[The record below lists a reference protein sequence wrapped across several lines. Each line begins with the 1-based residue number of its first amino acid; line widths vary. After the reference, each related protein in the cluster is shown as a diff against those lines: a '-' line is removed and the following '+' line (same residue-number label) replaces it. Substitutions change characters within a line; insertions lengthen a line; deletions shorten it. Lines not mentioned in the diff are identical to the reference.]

1 MPATALALSN
11 PRAIR
16 RFDSAI
22 HQVACDYEAYGLA
35 DTSTDLKLTVP
46 PEGFRQLESSKGSED
61 PRADRRAQHYG
72 LMALPQR
79 SDLVADTTRE
89 RRSLL
94 PALRWVAVAGAVV
107 GAVLYS
113 NWLLEIVFT
122 RMLPDPDLFI
132 SELAAADQPYAEWF
146 RGCDLAAAVVLVVA
160 AAAALVGVRG
170 GRWSRRGWWTLG
182 VFAVA
187 TGLDSTVWT
196 LVCAPSSDAACAAR
210 EASGA
215 VPIGHQLH
223 LLSSAIVVVA
233 AIVSLFAF
241 VVADLRERGPAP
253 VRRVGLFML
262 AALIGTSVWTGV
274 AVAIDS
280 ADGAGEVGIAQRAEL
295 AAVAGWLIYVA
306 LRTARARMGT
316 SS

>member
-1 MPATALALSN
+1 
-11 PRAIR
+11 
-16 RFDSAI
+16 
-22 HQVACDYEAYGLA
+22 
-35 DTSTDLKLTVP
+35 
-46 PEGFRQLESSKGSED
+46 
-61 PRADRRAQHYG
+61 
-72 LMALPQR
+72 MALPQR

-132 SELAAADQPYAEWF
+132 SELAAADQPYGDWF

-241 VVADLRERGPAP
+241 VVADLCERGPAP

-316 SS
+316 SL